1 VPAGPGRRAIL
12 YAPDYVINAGGVMH
26 LAGYE
31 TLGWDEAMMRARL
44 AGIGETLLDLYRT
57 AEDEGITTAE
67 AAERL
72 ARARI
77 EAAAG
82 S

>member
-1 VPAGPGRRAIL
+1 
-12 YAPDYVINAGGVMH
+12 VINAGGVMH

-31 TLGWDEAMMRARL
+31 TLGWDEAMMQARL

-57 AEDEGITTAE
+57 AEDERITTAE

-77 EAAAG
+77 EAAAR

>member
-1 VPAGPGRRAIL
+1 
-12 YAPDYVINAGGVMH
+12 MQ
-26 LAGYE
+26 
-31 TLGWDEAMMRARL
+31 ARL

-77 EAAAG
+77 EAAAR